1 MVVFECQKCNETLKK
16 PKLMKHLQACRS
28 DYVTCI
34 DCSKVF
40 RWDEWEAHTSCVSE
54 AQKYQGKLFE
64 AKESSNKGKVKQ
76 DNWTESV
83 QKSIEE
89 AGDKINPQIKGLLE
103 KLLSFDNIPRK
114 QKPFANF
121 VKNSLKLWDD
131 RKIAEIWTVIN
142 SANEK
147 MKKPAASPE
156 EPPLKK
162 VSDNNDAKAW
172 AGWKRTLD
180 DELKAAGGE
189 LPWKKLRD
197 SLVKRY
203 HESSA
208 PNGMSEEQL
217 GHEAL
222 AAIPAVYLSKEDDL
236 VRLCCM

>member
-16 PKLMKHLQACRS
+16 PKLMKHLQSCRS
-28 DYVTCI
+28 EYVSCI

-40 RWDEWEAHTSCVSE
+40 RWDEWEAHTTCVSE

-103 KLLSFDNIPRK
+103 KLLSYDNIPRK

-131 RKIAEIWTVIN
+131 KKIAEIWTVIN

-147 MKKPAASPE
+147 MRKPAASPK
-156 EPPLKK
+156 EPPLEK
-162 VSDNNDAKAW
+162 VSEKNDAKVW
-172 AGWKRTLD
+172 AGWKRALD
-180 DELKAAGGE
+180 DELKASGGE
-189 LPWKKLRD
+189 LPWKQLRA
-197 SLVKRY
+197 SLVTRY
-203 HESSA
+203 QESSA
-208 PNGMSEEQL
+208 PNGISEEQL
-217 GHEAL
+217 GNEAL
-222 AAIPAVYLSKEDDL
+222 AAIPAAYLSKKDEL
-236 VRLCCM
+236 VRLCSM